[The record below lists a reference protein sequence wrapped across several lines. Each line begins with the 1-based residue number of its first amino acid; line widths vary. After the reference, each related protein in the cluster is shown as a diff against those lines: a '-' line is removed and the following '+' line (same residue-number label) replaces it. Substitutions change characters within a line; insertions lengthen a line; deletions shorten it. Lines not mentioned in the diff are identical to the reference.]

1 MEALTIVE
9 TDNTAPD
16 FYRLVGP
23 FLGSRDVHRELGG
36 PVYDDPGKLWW
47 LAMLG
52 GAVVGFCGLRVE
64 GRVVKLC
71 SAYVVP
77 HARRSGVYEQLFQTR
92 LTQALQLDLPIR
104 GTVRPAAAALFL
116 RHGFRIIRETANY
129 ATIERAPKA
138 KPKARRGS
146 K

>member
-23 FLGSRDVHRELGG
+23 FLGSREVHRELGG
-36 PVYDDPGKLWW
+36 PVYDDPGKIWW

-52 GAVVGFCGLRVE
+52 GAVVGFCALRVE
-64 GRVVKLC
+64 GRTVKLG

-77 HARRSGVYEQLFQTR
+77 DARRSGACERLFEAR
-92 LTQALQLDLPIR
+92 LAQALELDLPIR
-104 GTVRPAAAALFL
+104 ATVRPAAAALFR
-116 RHGFRIIRETANY
+116 RHSFRVVRETTGY
-129 ATIERAPKA
+129 TTFERAPKTKA
-138 KPKARRGS
+138 TARRGS

>member
-23 FLGSRDVHRELGG
+23 FLGSREVHRELGG

-52 GAVVGFCGLRVE
+52 GDVVGFCALRVE
-64 GRVVKLC
+64 GRTVKLG

-77 HARRSGVYEQLFQTR
+77 DARRCGAYEKLFEAR
-92 LTQALQLDLPIR
+92 LAHALQLELPIR
-104 GTVRPAAAALFL
+104 ATARPAAAALFR
-116 RHGFRIIRETANY
+116 RHRFHVVRETTGY
-129 ATIERAPKA
+129 MTFERAPKA